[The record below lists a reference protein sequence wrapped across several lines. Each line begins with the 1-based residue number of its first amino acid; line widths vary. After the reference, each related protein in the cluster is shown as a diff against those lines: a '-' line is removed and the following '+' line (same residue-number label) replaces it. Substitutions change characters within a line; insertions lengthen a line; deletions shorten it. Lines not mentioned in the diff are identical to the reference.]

1 VIWPSIYRHKRASDE
16 ELFLNRKET
25 GRRRRNPKKAMS
37 RKSRRSTFAAP
48 LFPPLKEKEKS
59 IAIRDFNF

>member
-48 LFPPLKEKEKS
+48 LFPLKEKEKS